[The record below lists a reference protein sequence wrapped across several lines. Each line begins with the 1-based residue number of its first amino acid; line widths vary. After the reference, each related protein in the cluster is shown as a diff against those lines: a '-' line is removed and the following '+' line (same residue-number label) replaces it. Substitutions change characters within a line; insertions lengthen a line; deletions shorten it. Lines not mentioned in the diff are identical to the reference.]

1 MNKPRWKWPLLALMG
16 AVAAIG
22 ALYVKDW
29 MSGVRTVKWT
39 EEVRLEDGSTMNLKR
54 MAKVRKAGS
63 VYAAGPVYTDKE
75 ARIIFM
81 GPHESL
87 PDWRFPRRA
96 LVIYRDDATN
106 EWAIVASSTSYD
118 VIVKRGIPS
127 IYWEYRTAGDSWKEV
142 PLSNASAGK
151 KLNLYTSYPSMTKRH
166 ISARE
171 TAQLAED
178 RAVYEAFRVIDPSA
192 R

>member
-1 MNKPRWKWPLLALMG
+1 MNKRRWKWPLLALVV

-22 ALYVKDW
+22 AVYLKDW
-29 MSGVRTVKWT
+29 LSGVRTVKWT

-54 MAKVRKAGS
+54 MAKVTKAGS
-63 VYAAGPVYTDKE
+63 VYAAGPYYTDKD
-75 ARIIFM
+75 ARIIFT
-81 GPHESL
+81 GPHRSL

-96 LVIYRDDATN
+96 LVIYRDGATR
-106 EWAIVASSTSYD
+106 EWVVVATATSYD
-118 VIVKRGIPS
+118 VIVKRGTSS
-127 IYWEYRTAGDSWKEV
+127 IYWEYRTVGDSWKEV

-166 ISARE
+166 VSARE
-171 TAQLAED
+171 TELLAED